1 MDEYNHSI
9 QRLVSYFL
17 DQLRTVNYHHMQQR
31 ENLEQRVALEGA
43 GNAAKE
49 TALDAMTAQFERA
62 KGVITAQRATIGKL
76 CNELE
81 EQQVLN
87 HDELGKEAA
96 DEVVAR
102 QRLEQQISDQHS
114 DITAKETAMNA
125 MTAQFDRA
133 QGVITAQRATI
144 RKLCNEL
151 EEQQGL
157 LKAEMKIV
165 LEHSELARK
174 LEHEEEDKRMTMLV
188 KRNAKY
194 HAHVRD
200 RYIANTWLDRSWA
213 DEVVLDARDELD
225 KMEKA
230 MEWRRRRGRWRR
242 RRRRG

>member
-87 HDELGKEAA
+87 HDELGKEAGRGGSQAEVGAA
-96 DEVVAR
+96 D
-102 QRLEQQISDQHS
+102 QRP
-114 DITAKETAMNA
+114 
-125 MTAQFDRA
+125 
-133 QGVITAQRATI
+133 AQRHYS
-144 RKLCNEL
+144 KGDCNECNDCT
-151 EEQQGL
+151 
-157 LKAEMKIV
+157 V
-165 LEHSELARK
+165 
-174 LEHEEEDKRMTMLV
+174 
-188 KRNAKY
+188 
-194 HAHVRD
+194 
-200 RYIANTWLDRSWA
+200 
-213 DEVVLDARDELD
+213 
-225 KMEKA
+225 
-230 MEWRRRRGRWRR
+230 
-242 RRRRG
+242 

>member
-43 GNAAKE
+43 DNAAKE
-49 TALDAMTAQFERA
+49 TR
-62 KGVITAQRATIGKL
+62 VITAQRATIGKL

-144 RKLCNEL
+144 
-151 EEQQGL
+151 G
-157 LKAEMKIV
+157 
-165 LEHSELARK
+165 
-174 LEHEEEDKRMTMLV
+174 
-188 KRNAKY
+188 KY
-194 HAHVRD
+194 
-200 RYIANTWLDRSWA
+200 
-213 DEVVLDARDELD
+213 
-225 KMEKA
+225 
-230 MEWRRRRGRWRR
+230 
-242 RRRRG
+242 